1 MTQNRQELY
10 NSRCSTRQFLFSKTD
25 HAPQDKK
32 KLSVGMDKL
41 LKEFPNILI
50 GKSFTES
57 ARTKI
62 YPFKEFAAMAVQ
74 ADLSPDSDADTGSDT
89 DTDIKTEYLLLDV
102 AKTIDS
108 VCNLYYAS
116 KGIGGLIEPLVFG
129 CLFPEKDDAFCLEI
143 ADKINES
150 LSKIRNDTVT
160 IGIASYPRAHFDKDQ
175 IVENALKALDHA
187 SFFGPGGATC
197 FDAVSLNISG
207 DRYYQKGDIYGAI
220 EEFNSAL
227 MLEPS
232 NVNVRN
238 SLGVC
243 YGVLRFYQKAL
254 KQFEAALR
262 IDSNEL
268 MALYNTGLVN
278 MLTDNKDKAI
288 EYFLRAG
295 SMGEEVFEAAFQIGR
310 LYLKKKEFKNGKK
323 YLEKALKLRPD
334 SGLTCR
340 YLGECYAG
348 LNMPNE
354 AIAAYKKA
362 IKQNPYDAASLSAI
376 GYLFDIQGENPEIST
391 VFCKHSVELAPD
403 NGLYRNRLGRL
414 YLKQNRLDDALKEFI
429 RASQLGYDSR
439 QYIEKTED
447 LKLETETWKLE
458 AG

>member
-1 MTQNRQELY
+1 MTQNQQKLY
-10 NSRCSTRQFLFSKTD
+10 NNRCSTRQFLFSKTD
-25 HAPQDKK
+25 HAPKDKK

-41 LKEFPNILI
+41 LKEFPNILM
-50 GKSFTES
+50 GKSFIES

-62 YPFKEFAAMAVQ
+62 YPFSEFAVMAVR
-74 ADLSPDSDADTGSDT
+74 ADLPSDHDEDADPGADM
-89 DTDIKTEYLLLDV
+89 KAEYLLLNT

-108 VCNLYYAS
+108 ICNLYYAS

-143 ADKINES
+143 AGKIHES
-150 LSKIRNDTVT
+150 LSTLRNYTIS
-160 IGIASYPRAHFDKDQ
+160 IGIASCPCAHFNKDQ
-175 IVENALKALDHA
+175 IIENALKALDHA
-187 SFFGPGGATC
+187 SFFGPGGTAC
-197 FDAVSLNISG
+197 FDTVSLNISG

-220 EEFNSAL
+220 EEFNAAL
-227 MLEPS
+227 MLDPS
-232 NVNVRN
+232 NVNVHN

-254 KQFEAALR
+254 RQFETVLR
-262 IDSNEL
+262 HDPDEI
-268 MALYNTGLVN
+268 MAIYNTGLIN

-295 SMGEEVFEAAFQIGR
+295 SMGEDLFEAAFQIGR
-310 LYLKKKEFKNGKK
+310 LYLKKKEFENGKK

-334 SGLTCR
+334 SGLACR
-340 YLGECYAG
+340 YLGECYVG
-348 LNMPNE
+348 LSMAIE

-403 NGLYRNRLGRL
+403 NGLYRHRLGRL

-429 RASQLGYDSR
+429 KASQLGYDSI
-439 QYIEKTED
+439 QYIEKTEN
-447 LKLETETWKLE
+447 LKLETENWKLE